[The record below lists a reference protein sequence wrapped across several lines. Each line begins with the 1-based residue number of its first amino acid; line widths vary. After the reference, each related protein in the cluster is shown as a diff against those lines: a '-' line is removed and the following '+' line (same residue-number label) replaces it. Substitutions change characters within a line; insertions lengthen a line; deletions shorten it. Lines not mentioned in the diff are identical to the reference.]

1 MKFDLDKLNQHF
13 MVDKELIKRIVSYA
27 NIKESDNILEIGA
40 GVGKLTKEIK
50 SKNLVVVEKDTRFIK
65 SLKLKF
71 KDLRI
76 INEDILKLKLNHYD
90 KIIGNLPYNIT
101 EPLFWKLLRSNFKLC
116 VFTVPESFAN
126 NLINKETKLGFVSSY
141 FYKIEI
147 KEKIKKESFDPKPRT
162 NSCVITI
169 KPSNN
174 SDFIK
179 DILLQHDK
187 KLKKAL
193 REAFVLSDSLTK
205 KQADEKILSLG
216 LNSTILEKRVRNLS
230 YNELTKL
237 GHIFG

>member
-27 NIKESDNILEIGA
+27 NIKEDETVLEIGA

-50 SKNLVVVEKDTRFIK
+50 TKNLVVVEKDARFIK

-71 KDLRI
+71 KNLKI
-76 INEDILKLKLNHYD
+76 INEDILKLKLNNYD

-126 NLINKETKLGFVSSY
+126 NLINNETKLGFVSSY
-141 FYKIEI
+141 FYKVEI

-162 NSCVITI
+162 NSCVMTI
-169 KPSNN
+169 KPIKNDS
-174 SDFIK
+174 FIK
-179 DILLQHDK
+179 DILLQYDK

-193 REAFVLSDSLTK
+193 RESFVLSNSLTK

-216 LNSTILEKRVRNLS
+216 LNNSVLEKRVRNLS
-230 YNELTKL
+230 YIELSRLK
-237 GHIFG
+237 HIFG